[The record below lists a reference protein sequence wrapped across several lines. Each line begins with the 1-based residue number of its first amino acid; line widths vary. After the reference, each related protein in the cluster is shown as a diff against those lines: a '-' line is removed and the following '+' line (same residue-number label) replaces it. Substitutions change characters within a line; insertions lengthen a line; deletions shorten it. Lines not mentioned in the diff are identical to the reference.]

1 MLAYVA
7 IEGASL
13 TLYVL
18 GSFLVTNLLSL
29 ESIIKYFLLNSIT
42 SSIMLLGISLIF
54 GIVGS
59 LNFIEIQTYLGTENF
74 LVVNE
79 NLYLIFIFSLTGF
92 FFKLSF
98 FPFN

>member
-1 MLAYVA
+1 
-7 IEGASL
+7 
-13 TLYVL
+13 
-18 GSFLVTNLLSL
+18 
-29 ESIIKYFLLNSIT
+29 
-42 SSIMLLGISLIF
+42 MLLGISLIF

-59 LNFIEIQTYLGTENF
+59 LDFIEIQTYLAAENF
-74 LVVNE
+74 LLVNE